1 MDLIQGV
8 PGGTWERADTARGYI
23 DIGSDLIQISSTDT
37 PSFDDP
43 FFPVAGFSVV
53 GVTDWPWAWQ
63 SHVVMAYVSTVPT
76 HWLHTPATGVAES
89 SWTRWLHPRTGHGRG
104 RVRWVFASLAFR
116 WSHVEK
122 T

>member
-1 MDLIQGV
+1 MDLTQEV
-8 PGGTWERADTARGYI
+8 PGSTWERVDTARAYI
-23 DIGSDLIQISSTDT
+23 GADLVQIISTDT

-43 FFPVAGFSVV
+43 FFPVACLFV
-53 GVTDWPWAWQ
+53 GITHWPWVWQ
-63 SHVVMAYVSTVPT
+63 SHVVMAYVSSVPT

-89 SWTRWLHPRTGHGRG
+89 SWTRWLHPRTGHGHG
-104 RVRWVFASLAFR
+104 RVRWVFASLAFH